1 MNTAGARAGDFPM
14 TAKTL
19 PGLEGVLAQELQ
31 ALGAREV
38 QPQRLAVTFSGA
50 EDLLYRANLCL
61 RSALRV
67 LVPVKNFSAES
78 TSRIYEA
85 ALDFPWEAY
94 LRADGSCAV
103 DASVNSQTF
112 TNGNYCALKVKDAVC
127 DRFVKKFG
135 RRPDVDT
142 DAPALRINLWIHNE
156 DCLLSL
162 DASGESLHRRGYRL
176 EKTEAPLNEVLAAGI
191 LLLTGWDAC
200 QPLHDPMCGSGTFLA
215 EAGLMASG
223 LPPGALR
230 KRFGFMGWKT
240 FDPSLWEKVKNETLA
255 QGREIQARIS
265 GADSDTQAV
274 GIAQANLRRAGL
286 ETRISVTRTRFED
299 SPPPQGGGGLIV
311 MNPPYGKRMR
321 EKAAQG
327 PRDRQEDEI
336 NLLYTRIG
344 DTFKKKYT
352 GWTGWIFSSNLEAI
366 KHIGLRPF
374 CRIPLKNGPLEC
386 RLVGIKLF

>member
-1 MNTAGARAGDFPM
+1 VNTAGARAGDFPM

-61 RSALRV
+61 RTALRV
-67 LVPVKNFSAES
+67 LVPLKDFSADH

-85 ALDFPWEAY
+85 ALDVPWEAY
-94 LRADGSCAV
+94 LRADGSFAV
-103 DASVNSQTF
+103 DAAANSRTF
-112 TNGNYCALKVKDAVC
+112 THGSYCALKVKDAVC
-127 DRFVKKFG
+127 DRFVKNFG
-135 RRPDVDT
+135 RRPNVDT
-142 DAPALRINLWIHNE
+142 QAPALRINLWIHDE
-156 DCLLSL
+156 ACVLSL

-191 LLLTGWDAC
+191 LLLTGWDAAL
-200 QPLHDPMCGSGTFLA
+200 PLHDPMCGSGTFLA
-215 EAGLMASG
+215 EAGLMAAG
-223 LPPGALR
+223 IPPGSLR
-230 KRFGFMGWKT
+230 EKFGFMGWKT
-240 FDPSLWEKVKNETLA
+240 FDPALWEKIKSAALS
-255 QGREIQARIS
+255 QRREIQARIS
-265 GADSDTQAV
+265 GADSDPQAV
-274 GIAQANLRRAGL
+274 EIARANLKRAGL
-286 ETRISVTRTRFED
+286 GTHIGVTRALFED
-299 SPPPQGGGGLIV
+299 SPPPQGGSGLVV

-321 EKAAQG
+321 EKTG
-327 PRDRQEDEI
+327 PREAPTPDEI
-336 NLLYTRIG
+336 SPLYTRIG

-352 GWTGWIFSSNLEAI
+352 GWTGWIFSANLEAV